1 MAAYRL
7 MIQRVTRV
15 AQSFNDFLDLPAITQ
30 TTLLKNNADMIV
42 SLRGAV
48 FFEIK
53 KQGLDQILSSL
64 GIEDLQSARDM
75 IFATLKC
82 QNTLKRIDYKTFNTI
97 QDKTEGVI
105 EKRYDQLLAQIG
117 TTIAFNQNLVILFSY
132 VLLFYVG
139 GSDYDT
145 YEETSR
151 ERIIRIH
158 DLLIGLLERYLF
170 AMFDREIAR
179 GIFSA
184 IMKCVEDLKELTMI
198 KKRRQISA
206 SLQAKADDE
215 PI

>member
-1 MAAYRL
+1 

-15 AQSFNDFLDLPAITQ
+15 AQSFNDFLDLPTITQ
-30 TTLLKNNADMIV
+30 TTLLKTNADMIV

-97 QDKTEGVI
+97 QAKSDGVV

-132 VLLFYVG
+132 ILLFYVG
-139 GSDYDT
+139 GGDYDS
-145 YEETSR
+145 YEEISR
-151 ERIIRIH
+151 ERIMRIH
-158 DLLIGLLERYLF
+158 DMLIGLLERYLF
-170 AMFDREIAR
+170 AMFDCDIAR

-184 IMKCVEDLKELTMI
+184 IMKCVDDLRELTLI
-198 KKRRQISA
+198 KKKRQITA
-206 SLQAKADDE
+206 SLATKSNE
-215 PI
+215 ESV